1 MLQNN
6 DQLGMTYEDGILYA
20 VQVVKGEISVCRNIR
35 LACQRFL
42 DQLENRE
49 WAWEFHVNYVEHFLE
64 FASTLRHTK
73 GPDAGK
79 PLVLEPFQ
87 IFVIC
92 AIYGFRSKK
101 DPSRRMVTDVIVY
114 IPRKAGKS
122 TLTAAIA
129 LYELQ
134 WGEAGAEVYTL
145 ATNRDQASLVFH
157 AAQGFVENMPG
168 DVAALYNLSRYQIT
182 KTGDSQSVFK
192 ALSRDTKKSG
202 DGMNPSCVIVDE
214 AAQIVDRNSIEV
226 MHSGMVARKNPLRV
240 YITTASFTK
249 ETKFYED
256 MALFEAMLTGEAE
269 DSPRWFGLLY
279 SLDPGDDW
287 RDSTTWLKA
296 NPMHG
301 ISVFEEAIAER
312 AEQAK
317 HKPAALNEFLCK
329 TLNIYVSAN
338 SAWVDRSFW
347 DDPKCNIV
355 ERVHDPESVF
365 IGFDLAA
372 TRDLNAV
379 CTLKRYGDTDFEA
392 EFKFFL
398 PEEGL
403 SLVPKHYADIFR
415 MAVKSGILHITEG
428 NVMDDREISD
438 YIIAKAAQYDVKEVG
453 YDAYN
458 AASLV
463 ARLHEA
469 GLPVK
474 KVGQG
479 MAVLSNPSKHVE
491 KLIMQHQIKHDG
503 NPFVGWQLGNCE
515 VYEDVNGNIKVRKN
529 EADKAA
535 KVDGIIALIV
545 AMHCSLDNPVT
556 TGFGFRTF

>member
-1 MLQNN
+1 MN
-6 DQLGMTYEDGILYA
+6 YENGILYA
-20 VQVVKGEISVCRNIR
+20 VNVVKGTIPTCRNVR

-42 DQLENRE
+42 NQLEDKS
-49 WAWEFHVNYVEHFLE
+49 WAWEFHISYVQHFLE
-64 FASTLRHTK
+64 FAATLKHTK

-87 IFVIC
+87 IFIIC
-92 AIYGFRSKK
+92 AIYGFRGKR
-101 DPSRRMVTDVIVY
+101 DPKMRMVTDVIVF

-129 LYELQ
+129 LYELN

-145 ATNRDQASLVFH
+145 ATTRDQASIVFD
-157 AAQGFVENMPG
+157 AAKGFVENMPH
-168 DVAALYNLSRYQIT
+168 DVATLYNVQRNQIY
-182 KTGDSQSVFK
+182 KTGDSQTKFK
-192 ALSRDTKKSG
+192 ALSRDNKKTG
-202 DGMNPSCVIVDE
+202 DGMNPSCAIIDE

-226 MHSGMVARKNPLRV
+226 LHSGMVARKNPLRI

-249 ETKFYED
+249 DTKFFED
-256 MALFEAMLTGEAE
+256 MQMLENMLSGEAA
-269 DSPRWFGLLY
+269 DNPRWFGLLY
-279 SLDPGDDW
+279 SLDVGDDW
-287 RDSTTWLKA
+287 RDPKTWAKA

-301 ISVFEEAIAER
+301 ISVYEDAIIER

-338 SAWVDRSFW
+338 SAWLDRGYW
-347 DDPKCNIV
+347 DDPKCNSVINLG
-355 ERVHDPESVF
+355 RSPESVY

-379 CTLKRYGDTDFEA
+379 CTLKRFGDDDYEA

-398 PEEGL
+398 PEDGL
-403 SLVPKHYADIFR
+403 ELVPKHYSDIFR
-415 MAVKSGILHITEG
+415 LAVNSKILHITEG

-438 YIIAKAAQYDVKEVG
+438 YIISQAAKYEVKEIG
-453 YDAYN
+453 FDAYN

-491 KLIMQHQIKHDG
+491 KLIMNHCIKHDG

-515 VYEDVNGNIKVRKN
+515 VYTDVNGNVKVRKN
-529 EADKAA
+529 ENDKSA
-535 KVDGIIALIV
+535 KVDGIISLII
-545 AMHCSLDNPVT
+545 AMHCSLDNPT
-556 TGFGFRTF
+556 MSGFGFRTF

>member
-1 MLQNN
+1 MN
-6 DQLGMTYEDGILYA
+6 YEDGILYA
-20 VQVVKGEISVCRNIR
+20 VDVAKGSIPVCRNVR

-42 DQLENRE
+42 NQLEDRA
-49 WAWEFHVNYVEHFLE
+49 WAWEFHIDYVEHFLE
-64 FASTLRHTK
+64 FAATLKHTK

-87 IFVIC
+87 IFIIC
-92 AIYGFRSKK
+92 AIYGFRSKR
-101 DPSRRMVTDVIVY
+101 DPKTRMVTDVLVF

-129 LYELQ
+129 LYELN

-145 ATNRDQASLVFH
+145 ATTRDQASIVFD
-157 AAQGFVENMPG
+157 AAKGFVENMPH
-168 DVAALYNLSRYQIT
+168 DVSQLYTVHRNQIT
-182 KTGDSQSVFK
+182 KAGDSQTKFK
-192 ALSRDTKKSG
+192 ALSRDTKKTG
-202 DGMNPSCVIVDE
+202 DGMNPSCAIIDE
-214 AAQIVDRNSIEV
+214 AAQIVDRNAIEV
-226 MHSGMVARKNPLRV
+226 LHSGMVARKNPLRI

-249 ETKFYED
+249 DTKFFED
-256 MALFEAMLTGEAE
+256 MQMLENMLTGEAT
-269 DSPRWFGLLY
+269 DNPRWFGLLY
-279 SLDPGDDW
+279 SLDLGDDW
-287 RDSTTWLKA
+287 RDPKTWAKA

-301 ISVFEEAIAER
+301 ISVYEEAIAER

-338 SAWVDRSFW
+338 SAWLDRAYW
-347 DDPKCNIV
+347 DD
-355 ERVHDPESVF
+355 ERAMIKTKREPESVY

-379 CTLKRYGDTDFEA
+379 CTLKRFADDDYEA

-398 PEEGL
+398 PEDGL
-403 SLVPKHYADIFR
+403 ELVPKHYSDIFR
-415 MAVKSGILHITEG
+415 VAVNSGILHITEG

-438 YIIAKAAQYDVKEVG
+438 YIIGQASKYDVKEIG
-453 YDAYN
+453 FDAYN

-463 ARLHEA
+463 ARLHDA

-479 MAVLSNPSKHVE
+479 MAVLSNPSKHTE
-491 KLIMQHQIKHDG
+491 KLIMNYGIKHDG

-515 VYEDVNGNIKVRKN
+515 VYTDVNGNVKVRKN
-529 EADKAA
+529 ENDKSA
-535 KVDGIIALIV
+535 KVDGIISLII
-545 AMHCSLDNPVT
+545 AMHCSLDNPT
-556 TGFGFRTF
+556 MSGFGFRTF

>member
-1 MLQNN
+1 
-6 DQLGMTYEDGILYA
+6 MTYEDGILYA
-20 VQVVKGEISVCRNIR
+20 VQVVRGEISVCRNIR

-42 DQLENRE
+42 NQLEDRA
-49 WAWEFHVNYVEHFLE
+49 WAYEFHVKYVEHFLE
-64 FASTLRHTK
+64 FASTLCHTK
-73 GPDAGK
+73 GPEAGK

-87 IFVIC
+87 IFLIC

-101 DPSRRMVTDVIVY
+101 DPKRRMVTDVIVY

-122 TLTAAIA
+122 TLIA
-129 LYELQ
+129 VLGLYELQ
-134 WGEAGAEVYTL
+134 WGESGAEVYTL

-157 AAQGFVENMPG
+157 AAQGFVEAMPG
-168 DVAALYNLSRYQIT
+168 DVSGLYGVSRYQIV
-182 KTGDSQSVFK
+182 KRGDSQSVFK

-202 DGMNPSCVIVDE
+202 DGLNPSCVIIDE
-214 AAQIVDRNSIEV
+214 AAQIVDRNTIEV
-226 MHSGMVARKNPLRV
+226 MFSGMVARQNPLRV

-256 MALFEAMLTGEAE
+256 MQLLEAMLSGEAE
-269 DSPRWFGLLY
+269 DNPRWFGLLY

-287 RDSTTWLKA
+287 REPSTWAKA

-301 ISVFEEAIAER
+301 ISVFEEAIAQR
-312 AEQAK
+312 AEEAK

-338 SAWVDRSFW
+338 SAWVDRDYW
-347 DDPKCNIV
+347 DSPKCSNV
-355 ERVHDPESVF
+355 ANLGREPEAVF

-372 TRDLNAV
+372 VRDLNAV
-379 CTLKRYGDTDFEA
+379 CTLKRYAEDDYEA
-392 EFKFFL
+392 HWKFFM
-398 PEEGL
+398 PEAGYDL
-403 SLVPKHYADIFR
+403 IPKHYLDIFR
-415 MAVKSGILHITEG
+415 VARQAGILHVTEG

-438 YIIAKAAQYDVKEVG
+438 YIIAECSRNDVKEIG

-479 MAVLSNPSKHVE
+479 MAVLSNPSKHTE
-491 KLIMQHQIKHDG
+491 KLIMQHAIKHDG

-515 VYEDVNGNIKVRKN
+515 VYEDVNGNVKVRKN
-529 EADKAA
+529 EADKSA
-535 KVDGIIALIV
+535 KVDGIIALII
-545 AMHCSLDNPVT
+545 AMHCSLDNPAVS
-556 TGFGFRTF
+556 GFGFRTF